1 MTYDATDPALSCFSL
16 FGSQNSFIMGVLKL
30 SILDEQNKKYK
41 AKMKIAAK
49 GGKSYHVG
57 NCSCPCECFIKEG
70 EVIMSDDIASTASWN
85 ID

>member
-1 MTYDATDPALSCFSL
+1 MTIYGSLKLSF
-16 FGSQNSFIMGVLKL
+16 MGVLKL
-30 SILDEQNKKYK
+30 SILDELNKQYK

-49 GGKSYHVG
+49 DGKSYRVG

>member
-1 MTYDATDPALSCFSL
+1 
-16 FGSQNSFIMGVLKL
+16 MGVLKL

-49 GGKSYHVG
+49 NGNAYNVG
-57 NCSCPCECFIKEG
+57 NCSCPCWAFIKKG
-70 EVIMSDDIASTASWN
+70 EVVMDDIRSTASWN